1 MFKSVSFEYDGIQ
14 IHEIFVAVY
23 PVIINEVRYVV
34 VGVPY
39 NCTSPV
45 IIGAAGVYKNVTSAL
60 EKVKAIAEKY
70 PPKAIGVA
78 GPEFTGI

>member
-1 MFKSVSFEYDGIQ
+1 MYTPVEFEYDGIR
-14 IHEIFVAVY
+14 IHEIFVAAY

-45 IIGAAGVYKNVTSAL
+45 IIGLAGVYKDVTFAL

-70 PPKAIGVA
+70 PPEASGDVV
-78 GPEFTGI
+78 PEFTGV